1 VSGAGDDIA
10 IEVRNLSKV
19 FRLYDKPS
27 DVLAEVLLGR
37 RRARESIA
45 LHDLSLLVR
54 TGETLGIVGRNGAG
68 KSTLLKIIAGTL
80 VPSSGSVAVH
90 GRIAAILELGSGFNV
105 DFTGRE
111 NIYMGG
117 LVLGLSRAE
126 IDARF
131 DDIVEFS
138 ELHDHIDQPLRTY
151 STGMQARL
159 SFSVATSVDPD
170 IMIVDEA
177 LSVGDARFQL
187 KCFERFEEMRRA
199 GKTVLLVSH
208 NMVTVTTMC
217 DRAILIE
224 AGRIIE
230 AGEPRHIDMSYHR
243 LLFGGAEADA
253 AEGGTGGG
261 GLDAAITGDAIAAP
275 ASIPRFGSGAALITE
290 TDICRADG
298 TSTTRLT
305 SGERCR
311 LLLAYTVYE
320 PITSVVA
327 GFVIRSPRGVDLF
340 GVDTATDPFVRLPT
354 PAVGEIVRVEL
365 ECTMWLAA
373 GEYFVTFALAR
384 ADGLKFDARYDDLMF
399 RVDGTDPL
407 FTTSI
412 VNLDHRISVVRRAA
426 VHPGELDGV

>member
-1 VSGAGDDIA
+1 VSDAGGDLA
-10 IEVRNLSKV
+10 IEVRGLSKV
-19 FRLYDKPS
+19 FRLYDRPT
-27 DVLAEVLLGR
+27 DVLIELFLGR
-37 RRARESIA
+37 QRARESCA
-45 LHDLSLLVR
+45 LTDISLVVR

-80 VPSSGSVAVH
+80 VPTTGTVAVH
-90 GRIAAILELGSGFNV
+90 GRIAAILELGSGFNPE
-105 DFTGRE
+105 FTGRE
-111 NIYMGG
+111 NVYMGG

-138 ELHDHIDQPLRTY
+138 GLRDFIDQPVRTY

-208 NMVTVTTMC
+208 NMVTVTTLC
-217 DRAILIE
+217 DRAILVE
-224 AGRIIE
+224 GGRIID

-243 LLFGGAEADA
+243 LLFGGTKPDTPNQGGQVDVEPAVTTDA
-253 AEGGTGGG
+253 TDPP
-261 GLDAAITGDAIAAP
+261 L
-275 ASIPRFGSGAALITE
+275 SRFGSGAARITE
-290 TDICRADG
+290 TGLFAADG
-298 TSTTRLT
+298 LPSTLLP
-305 SGERCR
+305 SGKPCR
-311 LLLAYTVYE
+311 FVMLYTVYE
-320 PITSVVA
+320 PIDSVVA
-327 GFVIRSPRGVDLF
+327 GIVIRTPRGVDLF
-340 GVDTATDPFVRLPT
+340 GVDTATDGSDVLPT
-354 PAVGEIVRVEL
+354 PELGETVRVEF

-384 ADGLKFDARYDDLMF
+384 ADGHKFDARYDDLLF
-399 RVDGTDPL
+399 RIDGTDRL

-412 VNLDHRISVVRRAA
+412 VNLDHRISAVRMTSPPSGDAGSA
-426 VHPGELDGV
+426 